1 MDERDCV
8 LVENSDIGKLEE
20 IRADMN
26 NFVGTMEAPA
36 DDLPPEDQEQHIAN
50 TVKQVHD
57 FLTQKNASYPILLS
71 ASCLNAHSEYM
82 KTKILPSL
90 ILAGAE
96 KHFHGG
102 DSGRS
107 QYEIAIKYIEKF
119 RMHFIY
125 GFLKKPSDH
134 FLFELWSSIEEK
146 GREANTRVS
155 TRIKVQVVES
165 ILAEAEEIFKE
176 EKILQEIKCIDGRGE
191 SEKVAEWKK
200 KNNKLIS
207 SVTDHV
213 SSEEKLYIIAFVLK
227 KLDSFKDTQTS
238 KFRNVITVS
247 VKAYFDKDSPSSSS
261 SSLNNTT
268 PILENH
274 FNVEGIVEGIIT
286 ISLSSSLLSSDIVTT
301 IYYSF
306 RYIRRSRSQRRG
318 GRSRSHTR

>member
-107 QYEIAIKYIEKF
+107 DNGTSSTVLVVVAVNDHSRGCTCRKSACSGGTSESTVAHSRHSSSGWE
-119 RMHFIY
+119 R
-125 GFLKKPSDH
+125 SDD
-134 FLFELWSSIEEK
+134 L
-146 GREANTRVS
+146 
-155 TRIKVQVVES
+155 
-165 ILAEAEEIFKE
+165 
-176 EKILQEIKCIDGRGE
+176 RGE
-191 SEKVAEWKK
+191 RC
-200 KNNKLIS
+200 
-207 SVTDHV
+207 T
-213 SSEEKLYIIAFVLK
+213 
-227 KLDSFKDTQTS
+227 
-238 KFRNVITVS
+238 
-247 VKAYFDKDSPSSSS
+247 
-261 SSLNNTT
+261 
-268 PILENH
+268 
-274 FNVEGIVEGIIT
+274 
-286 ISLSSSLLSSDIVTT
+286 
-301 IYYSF
+301 
-306 RYIRRSRSQRRG
+306 
-318 GRSRSHTR
+318 